1 MLLNFNELLDENL
14 CNVYHVFGED
24 LFIIQEVCLE
34 IEKKCNNN
42 LGDLNKS
49 IFDDEN
55 FDIDALLAV
64 CEQIPMLAEKR
75 FVLVKNLQKISEFAL
90 KKIIAYCEHPSN
102 ECVLVLCELPNQN
115 IFKKVPAKQIEC
127 KKLPEL
133 KLRKFIESQL
143 EKVNKSIT
151 IDACTLL
158 INFCVQDVM
167 LIKNELFKL
176 SYYNKSFNNKDITKT
191 NQLYN
196 SNNNSSLNKNLNLNN
211 LSVSNNNFE
220 NENNFGNDKIKN
232 TKVIDC
238 DDIKLL
244 VVKNDDYSVFEISEA
259 LTKGNQ
265 NRAIILL
272 KKMMETM
279 DFNFILGLIASHFR
293 RMYYSLISAGTD
305 LEIAQQLGVKP
316 FAITKAKSLAKHL
329 KPMQISNINSL
340 ILKIDYMIKD
350 GKMSVENAMYYLVF
364 AISMIIKN
372 NTFRIN

>member
-158 INFCVQDVM
+158 INFCVQDLM

-176 SYYNKSFNNKDITKT
+176 SFYHKPLTLNHSSIDS
-191 NQLYN
+191 NQ
-196 SNNNSSLNKNLNLNN
+196 NKNI
-211 LSVSNNNFE
+211 E
-220 NENNFGNDKIKN
+220 KI
-232 TKVIDC
+232 DS

-259 LTKGNQ
+259 LTKGDQ

-279 DFNFILGLIASHFR
+279 DFNFILGLISSHFR

-329 KPMQISNINSL
+329 KPMQISKINYV
-340 ILKIDYMIKD
+340 ILNIDYMIKD
-350 GKMSVENAMYYLVF
+350 GKMNVENAMFYLVF